1 MAHKTLYIVHMAMGK
16 RRKRE
21 RQEELWMATAT
32 IVDTPG
38 HVFYERLNEVLSE
51 HGFDRRIEHLCRRYY
66 RGRVGRPSLAPGV
79 YFRMLLVGYFEA
91 LDSERA
97 IAWRVADSLSLRK
110 FLGYGLD
117 EKTPDHSTLSRTRR
131 LYWLSTHQAVF
142 GWVLK
147 VLATEGLIRGETIA
161 IDATTLEAN
170 AAMRSI
176 VRRDTDEAYD
186 AYIRQLAEA
195 AGLEEPTRE
204 QLARFDRKRKKKGTN
219 REWKSPHDPD
229 ARITRMKDGRTHLAH
244 KAEHA
249 VDLSTG
255 ALLSVTLQAADQGDT
270 TTILETLDA
279 ADLAAGS
286 IGQGVREVVAD
297 KGYHS
302 AAVLVDLRDRDIR
315 SYVCE
320 PDRGRRR
327 WTDKSDGQQQQVYG
341 NRRRL
346 RGGRNAQLQ
355 RKRQELAERSFAHMY
370 ETGAMRRLHLR
381 GRTNI
386 LKRLVVHGAGFNLA
400 LYMRSLIGVGKPRQL
415 TLTMLR
421 RLFRLLSRLSRRP
434 QIATTACPPLQTLD
448 ALLPAP
454 FLYGPLTY
462 AVA

>member
-1 MAHKTLYIVHMAMGK
+1 MGK
-16 RRKRE
+16 RSKRE
-21 RQEELWMATAT
+21 RQEELWIATGE
-32 IVDTPG
+32 IVETPG
-38 HVFYERLNEVLSE
+38 HAFYDRLNEVLVRE
-51 HGFDRRIEHLCRRYY
+51 GFDRRVEHLCQRYY
-66 RGRVGRPSLAPGV
+66 QGPRGRPSMPPGV
-79 YFRMLLVGYFEA
+79 YFRMLLVGYFEG

-97 IAWRVADSLSLRK
+97 ITWRVADSLSLRK

-147 VLATEGLIRGETIA
+147 VLADEGLVRGDTIA

-176 VRRDTDEAYD
+176 VRRDTGEEYET
-186 AYIRQLAEA
+186 YVRQLAEA

-204 QLARFDRKRKKKGTN
+204 QLARFDRKRKKKGAN
-219 REWKSPHDPD
+219 REWKSPDDPD

-255 ALLSVTLQAADQGDT
+255 ALLSVTLQPADQGDT
-270 TTILETLDA
+270 TTIFETLDA
-279 ADLAAGS
+279 AEAAAQE
-286 IGQGVREVVAD
+286 IGQEGVKEVVAD

-302 AAVLVDLRDRDIR
+302 ATVLVGLRDQGIR

-327 WTDKSDGQQQQVYG
+327 WTDKPVEQQEQVYG

-346 RGGRNAQLQ
+346 RGGRNPHLQ
-355 RKRQELAERSFAHMY
+355 RNRQELAERSFAHMY
-370 ETGAMRRLHLR
+370 ETGGMRRLYLR
-381 GRTNI
+381 GSTNI

-400 LYMRSLIGVGKPRQL
+400 LYMRSVLGVGKPRQL
-415 TLTMLR
+415 TK
-421 RLFRLLSRLSRRP
+421 RLLRPLFDLISRPWRP
-434 QIATTACPPLQTLD
+434 LMFATTSIQTLRISATTRGEPPLPV
-448 ALLPAP
+448 LLVP
-454 FLYGPLTY
+454 
-462 AVA
+462 VAA

>member
-1 MAHKTLYIVHMAMGK
+1 MAMGK
-16 RRKRE
+16 RSKRE
-21 RQEELWMATAT
+21 RQEELWIATGA
-32 IVDTPG
+32 IVETPG
-38 HVFYERLNEVLSE
+38 HAFYDRLNEILGCN
-51 HGFDRRIEHLCRRYY
+51 GFDRRVEHLCQRYY
-66 RGRVGRPSLAPGV
+66 RGHRGRPSIAPGV
-79 YFRMLLVGYFEA
+79 YFRMLLLGYFEG

-117 EKTPDHSTLSRTRR
+117 EKTPDHSTISRTRR

-147 VLATEGLIRGETIA
+147 VLAEAGLVRGETIS

-176 VRRDTDEAYD
+176 VRRDTGEEYEAYV
-186 AYIRQLAEA
+186 RQLAEA

-204 QLARFDRKRKKKGTN
+204 QLARFDRKRKKKGAN
-219 REWKSPHDPD
+219 RDWKSPDDPD
-229 ARITRMKDGRTHLAH
+229 ARITRMKDGRTRLAH

-255 ALLSVTLQAADQGDT
+255 ALLSVTLQPADQGDT
-270 TTILETLDA
+270 TTIFETLDA
-279 ADLAAGS
+279 AGVAAQE
-286 IGQGVREVVAD
+286 IGREGVKEVVAD

-302 AAVLVDLRDRDIR
+302 ATVLVGLRDQGIR

-327 WTDKSDGQQQQVYG
+327 WTDKPVEQQEQVYG

-346 RGGRNAQLQ
+346 RGGRNPHLQ

-370 ETGAMRRLHLR
+370 GTGAMRRLYLR
-381 GRTNI
+381 GHINI

-400 LYMRSLIGVGKPRQL
+400 LYMRGVLGVGKPRQL
-415 TLTMLR
+415 TK
-421 RLFRLLSRLSRRP
+421 RLLRP
-434 QIATTACPPLQTLD
+434 LIDLIPPLWCSLTSPTNSFPAPHAPAATHCAPLPPIL
-448 ALLPAP
+448 LLPA
-454 FLYGPLTY
+454 
-462 AVA
+462 VA

>member
-1 MAHKTLYIVHMAMGK
+1 MGK
-16 RRKRE
+16 RSKRE

-32 IVDTPG
+32 IVETSG
-38 HVFYERLNEVLSE
+38 HVFYERLNEVLAE
-51 HGFDRRIEHLCRRYY
+51 HAFDRRIEHLCRRYY
-66 RGRVGRPSLAPGV
+66 RGRVGRPSMAPGV
-79 YFRMLLVGYFEA
+79 YFRMLLVGYFEG

-147 VLATEGLIRGETIA
+147 VLATEGLVRGDTIA

-176 VRRDTDEAYD
+176 VRRDTGEAYD

-255 ALLSVTLQAADQGDT
+255 ALVSVTLQAADQGDT
-270 TTILETLDA
+270 TTIMETLEA
-279 ADLAAGS
+279 ADLAAAS

-302 AAVLVDLRDRDIR
+302 AAVLVDLRDQDIR

-327 WTDKSDGQQQQVYG
+327 WTDKPDGQQQQVYG

-400 LYMRSLIGVGKPRQL
+400 LYMRKLIGVGKPRQL
-415 TLTMLR
+415 TRTALR

-434 QIATTACPPLQTLD
+434 QIATTACPPRQTLD
-448 ALLPAP
+448 ALLSRTFP
-454 FLYGPLTY
+454 LRPLTY